1 MNNDKKCNIIIVGD
15 SFVGKSA
22 LISKYTVNDF
32 QAKYIVTVGIDYYEK
47 EEEINNEKI
56 KVRIWDTAGQERYQ
70 GLTKSFYKYG
80 NGIILTYDVT
90 NRESFNNLKK
100 WIDSIMNF
108 KKENATI
115 IIVGNKIDLSRQV
128 SKEDAVELARRNRY
142 KYFETSAKTG
152 KGVNECF
159 LYLINKIINHQD
171 EEDTIFLE
179 NDSSDM
185 SKSNICMC

>member
-1 MNNDKKCNIIIVGD
+1 MNNDKKCNIVIVGD
-15 SFVGKSA
+15 GFVGKSA
-22 LISKYTVNDF
+22 LISKYAVNDF

-47 EEEINNEKI
+47 EEEISNEKI
-56 KVRIWDTAGQERYQ
+56 KVKIWDTAGQERYQ

-152 KGVNECF
+152 KGVNKCF

>member
-1 MNNDKKCNIIIVGD
+1 MNNDKKCDIVIVGD
-15 SFVGKSA
+15 GFVGKSA

-70 GLTKSFYKYG
+70 GLTKSFYKCG

-185 SKSNICMC
+185 SKSNICMS

>member
-1 MNNDKKCNIIIVGD
+1 MNNDKKCDIVIVGD
-15 SFVGKSA
+15 GSVGKSA
-22 LISKYTVNDF
+22 LISKYAVNDF
-32 QAKYIVTVGIDYYEK
+32 QAKYIVTVGIDYYQK

-56 KVRIWDTAGQERYQ
+56 KVKIWDTAGQERYQ
-70 GLTKSFYKYG
+70 GLAKSFYKYG

-185 SKSNICMC
+185 SKSNICM

>member
-32 QAKYIVTVGIDYYEK
+32 QAKYIVTVVIDYYEK

-56 KVRIWDTAGQERYQ
+56 KVKIWDTAGQERFQ

>member
-1 MNNDKKCNIIIVGD
+1 MNNDKKCDIVIVGD
-15 SFVGKSA
+15 GYVGKSA
-22 LISKYTVNDF
+22 LISKYKVNDF
-32 QAKYIVTVGIDYYEK
+32 QEKYIVTVGIDYYEK

-56 KVRIWDTAGQERYQ
+56 KVKIWDTAGQERFQ

-171 EEDTIFLE
+171 DEDTIFLE